1 MDGFKVY
8 LESKTNRTHD
18 ELNKGVRK
26 KLRMTQVSG
35 LCKQIDT
42 DAIHEHSKKKNKT
55 GIGPGCFITKS

>member
-42 DAIHEHSKKKNKT
+42 DAIHEHSKKKK
-55 GIGPGCFITKS
+55 KQE